1 MSKLFDSILNSC
13 ISITTQ
19 SSASINFKSVVLG
32 TLDLIE
38 KYYKQDKLHNAKIAI
53 NALINSVAKNEE
65 CSTKLLK
72 ELNNLRKLIE

>member
-1 MSKLFDSILNSC
+1 MSKLFDLVLNSC
-13 ISITTQ
+13 VFTTTQ
-19 SSASINFKSVVLG
+19 SSASKNFKTIVIG

-38 KYYKQDKLHNAKIAI
+38 KYYKQDKLHSAKIAI